1 MKFVHIADIHFD
13 SPFVNLSD
21 RENLGDIKRLEQRKV
36 FKKVIEYIKEN
47 SIDFLFIAGDLYEQQ
62 YIRKST
68 IEYINE
74 LFKEIPNTKI
84 YIASGNHDPYIKN
97 SYYNQFKWNDNVYI
111 FPSKIEKMELNDVN
125 IYGYSFDDF
134 YCTDCGIEAL
144 EIEDKTKTNILVIH
158 STVDGANLEEKQYNS
173 IPKRLLE
180 EKGFDYVAT
189 GHIHKLDYNTY
200 ENQKIVYPGSL
211 ISLGFDELGKHG
223 MIVGE
228 INENKELKTEFVPL
242 SENDFEEME
251 VDVTGCI
258 SKDELIEKINDLEIK
273 DNQLIKIILTGKRNF
288 EIDKY
293 EIYKLLTNERI
304 IKIKDHTKMQYDLE
318 KLANTHT
325 LKGLFV
331 EEILK
336 EKENAGEEEL
346 EIIEKAVEI
355 AFEALE

>member
-1 MKFVHIADIHFD
+1 M
-13 SPFVNLSD
+13 L
-21 RENLGDIKRLEQRKV
+21 LG
-36 FKKVIEYIKEN
+36 
-47 SIDFLFIAGDLYEQQ
+47 A
-62 YIRKST
+62 
-68 IEYINE
+68 
-74 LFKEIPNTKI
+74 
-84 YIASGNHDPYIKN
+84 
-97 SYYNQFKWNDNVYI
+97 
-111 FPSKIEKMELNDVN
+111 
-125 IYGYSFDDF
+125 
-134 YCTDCGIEAL
+134 
-144 EIEDKTKTNILVIH
+144 
-158 STVDGANLEEKQYNS
+158 
-173 IPKRLLE
+173 
-180 EKGFDYVAT
+180 
-189 GHIHKLDYNTY
+189 
-200 ENQKIVYPGSL
+200 
-211 ISLGFDELGKHG
+211 
-223 MIVGE
+223 

-304 IKIKDHTKMQYDLE
+304 IKIKDHTKIQYDLE

>member
-1 MKFVHIADIHFD
+1 
-13 SPFVNLSD
+13 
-21 RENLGDIKRLEQRKV
+21 
-36 FKKVIEYIKEN
+36 
-47 SIDFLFIAGDLYEQQ
+47 
-62 YIRKST
+62 
-68 IEYINE
+68 
-74 LFKEIPNTKI
+74 
-84 YIASGNHDPYIKN
+84 
-97 SYYNQFKWNDNVYI
+97 
-111 FPSKIEKMELNDVN
+111 
-125 IYGYSFDDF
+125 
-134 YCTDCGIEAL
+134 
-144 EIEDKTKTNILVIH
+144 
-158 STVDGANLEEKQYNS
+158 
-173 IPKRLLE
+173 
-180 EKGFDYVAT
+180 
-189 GHIHKLDYNTY
+189 
-200 ENQKIVYPGSL
+200 
-211 ISLGFDELGKHG
+211 

-304 IKIKDHTKMQYDLE
+304 IKIKDHTKIQYDLE